1 MSFAFERMFQ
11 IEQTLVDKFD
21 VHAGAF
27 ETSLIQEMMPELI
40 RYEKIEGLEA
50 TMLEGICWSSSKL

>member
-11 IEQTLVDKFD
+11 IEQMLGDKFD

-27 ETSLIQEMMPELI
+27 ETSLIQEMMPGLI

-50 TMLEGICWSSSKL
+50 TML